1 MNRARH
7 FALPLI
13 VFAATVTLGGCKAA
27 DQPAPAASSA
37 PAGIPGVA
45 IAGARLVLPAVPG
58 NPGAAYFALDN
69 KSKDTVAIV
78 SVAIT
83 GAGKTEIH
91 TAEMNMVDR
100 AEAEPRTTLTFA
112 PGKLHVMVYD
122 VNAALK
128 AGSETELTVTFA
140 DGGKVSVLAKIEGAG
155 AAAMGGMAGMDQAPK
170 P

>member
-13 VFAATVTLGGCKAA
+13 VFAAIVTLGGCKAA
-27 DQPAPAASSA
+27 DQPTAAASSA
-37 PAGIPGVA
+37 PPAGKPGVTV
-45 IAGARLVLPAVPG
+45 AGARLVLPAVLG

-69 KSKDTVAIV
+69 ESKDTVAIT
-78 SVAIT
+78 SVAISA
-83 GAGKTEIH
+83 AGKTEIH
-91 TAEMNMVDR
+91 TADMHIVDR

-122 VNAALK
+122 VNADLK
-128 AGSETELTVTFA
+128 AGSETQLIVTFT
-140 DGGKVSVLAKIEGAG
+140 DGEKTSVPAKVEGAG
-155 AAAMGGMAGMDQAPK
+155 EAAMGTMSGMDHK

>member
-7 FALPLI
+7 FALPLV
-13 VFAATVTLGGCKAA
+13 VFAATVMLGGCKAA
-27 DQPAPAASSA
+27 DQPVAAASSA
-37 PAGIPGVA
+37 AAGIPGVTV
-45 IAGARLVLPAVPG
+45 AGARLVLPAVPG

-69 KSKDTVAIV
+69 ESKSTVAIV
-78 SVAIT
+78 SVAIA

-91 TAEMNMVDR
+91 TADMNMVDR

-122 VNAALK
+122 VNADLK
-128 AGSETELTVTFA
+128 AGSETELTVTFT
-140 DGGKVSVLAKIEGAG
+140 DGEKVSVPAKIEAMGM
-155 AAAMGGMAGMDQAPK
+155 AAMGGMDGTPK